1 VRSVRRC
8 ERALRRAAARG
19 GGFWGAILAITALA
33 WAFSQ
38 VHIAD
43 GHPPY
48 NTPETR
54 ERS

>member
-1 VRSVRRC
+1 VAGS
-8 ERALRRAAARG
+8 G
-19 GGFWGAILAITALA
+19 GAILAITALA

-43 GHPPY
+43 GHTPY
-48 NTPETR
+48 NTPETK